1 MWNLWITI
9 SKKWAWKIKT
19 FIYFISHKILVRTIF
34 NYYAKRTFNYSSSA
48 NIGNPDPQSI
58 TEFSKLISLLRKDI
72 LKFDSTGKKITTE
85 YQENHSFDLIKN
97 DYHLHIYLPGGNSII
112 VQELNSTSEIHLH
125 FIYQKLYWFHR
136 WTYNGKFVSTSK
148 MASIIP
154 NYFIERSL
162 R

>member
-1 MWNLWITI
+1 MIQQ
-9 SKKWAWKIKT
+9 
-19 FIYFISHKILVRTIF
+19 V
-34 NYYAKRTFNYSSSA
+34 
-48 NIGNPDPQSI
+48 
-58 TEFSKLISLLRKDI
+58 
-72 LKFDSTGKKITTE
+72 KKITTE

-125 FIYQKLYWFHR
+125 FIYQKLYRFHR